1 MVYIRLD
8 TEISQLST
16 DITSFGIKVN
26 NYSRK
31 AKVNTMKTTAQK
43 KAARAKREAQI
54 RRRLTMI
61 GVVVGIG
68 IGIGA
73 CTAGPKIKAA
83 LPEKHHGCYVADYM
97 DANGVLHDTDGDG
110 DYYHWECQTC
120 KQKGIEHI
128 ER

>member
-1 MVYIRLD
+1 
-8 TEISQLST
+8 
-16 DITSFGIKVN
+16 
-26 NYSRK
+26 
-31 AKVNTMKTTAQK
+31 MKTTAQK

-61 GVVVGIG
+61 GVVVGIGIG

-120 KQKGIEHI
+120 KQKDIEHI
-128 ER
+128 KR